1 MAADTADVAAAA
13 RVAAVAHSTD
23 SGCPAVVRSSVVA
36 DRTCSG
42 TAAVDRS
49 VAVPSADVVAVSA
62 ETSHDLA
69 QHKLGQAPGAAH
81 MMTQRKQSTGSGA
94 TDSVDVAVDEC
105 GQSSTHSVGR
115 PAAAARIVD
124 ADPQ

>member
-1 MAADTADVAAAA
+1 MMA
-13 RVAAVAHSTD
+13 
-23 SGCPAVVRSSVVA
+23 
-36 DRTCSG
+36 
-42 TAAVDRS
+42 
-49 VAVPSADVVAVSA
+49 
-62 ETSHDLA
+62 
-69 QHKLGQAPGAAH
+69 
-81 MMTQRKQSTGSGA
+81 QRKQSTGSGA